1 MRRIEA
7 SRRNASALVLMPR
20 SSAVHS
26 SERRSSSG
34 KRMVNGALE
43 DEIRAGERDG
53 MDTSRKF
60 PHISENFLPPAQTE
74 ARRYLLY
81 ARNPFLP
88 TRAARC

>member
-1 MRRIEA
+1 
-7 SRRNASALVLMPR
+7 
-20 SSAVHS
+20 
-26 SERRSSSG
+26 
-34 KRMVNGALE
+34 
-43 DEIRAGERDG
+43 